1 MAILDLLASLAE
13 LAWLYIQLYG
23 LRTARWVYA
32 NPDQATGA
40 ALGLLGAFLL
50 ARGGPRAGLGWLA
63 FLGSNAALIAM
74 AWRLDLPGVLLL
86 QLGFTYTS
94 LYGIW
99 THLIQPLRSAAQAA
113 SWAKLRPAA
122 TQAPKTHDYPAC
134 ATFRGG
140 RCTCD

>member
-1 MAILDLLASLAE
+1 MQTIETARSLLASLAE
-13 LAWLYIQLYG
+13 LAWLYLQLYG
-23 LRTARWVYA
+23 LRTARWVYT

-86 QLGFTYTS
+86 QFGFTYTS
-94 LYGIW
+94 LLGIW
-99 THLIQPLRSAAQAA
+99 THMVLPRRSAAQAIDQ
-113 SWAKLRPAA
+113 SKLQPARS
-122 TQAPKTHDYPAC
+122 HDYPAC